1 MVIKPNTKEGV
12 TIMITK
18 KDTFAQL
25 PKELERRFSELN
37 IGKHLRKA
45 RITKGFGYSC
55 LSIFRLIF
63 LLVFQY
69 KNWFQALQ
77 SKKAVDLPK
86 KDTIYRFLN
95 SSTYAWRTFL
105 LSLCQDLTGRIKKLT
120 SNNRVKVFIV
130 DDSLFSRNRS
140 KSVELLSRVFDHT
153 EKRF

>member
-69 KNWFQALQ
+69 KNCSAF
-77 SKKAVDLPK
+77 AVQNL
-86 KDTIYRFLN
+86 
-95 SSTYAWRTFL
+95 
-105 LSLCQDLTGRIKKLT
+105 
-120 SNNRVKVFIV
+120 V
-130 DDSLFSRNRS
+130 
-140 KSVELLSRVFDHT
+140 
-153 EKRF
+153 